1 MWVII
6 YMIVNPEEIHRLSL
20 SENTDDKFAALELLR
35 EQFEFLADKSSAWED
50 LHRLVNDKN
59 LRVKVSATFVLG
71 SVFKYAPNK
80 LKAWDDLHSLTFN
93 EYSDIRENVTYAL
106 GSVFQYSP
114 YRSAAWD
121 DLHRLTNDESLCV
134 REKAADV
141 FGHVYP
147 FIADKYEAL
156 DVFHRLTNDS
166 SWIIRHQVA
175 RSLGFTF
182 SFLPEEYMPI
192 VLADLQRLTD
202 DSNLYVRPCAY
213 YSLGR
218 ICIYKASKSKDEADA
233 QKILEDA
240 INYFDNAVL
249 EGNYID
255 IVVGNYNNPAKFCRF
270 FYRSFDAVL
279 FKKASSR
286 KEIGYYITA
295 AKNEIRDS
303 KSKTKLLQ
311 AVEQLAE
318 VLETAQK
325 AKKLGIRHQ
334 ELFEHC
340 SSICTHIDRL
350 MDENKNKTPAIND
363 LYNIA
368 RPSFKKNI
376 KVLIDEVKEKIDIA
390 CKEAKGTPAEAIVY
404 PVKKEIQEWEVEDQ
418 ELMAM
423 NLDLVVLFLKSK
435 IPKISD
441 NTEIIDK
448 IDQIKSYLRVEI
460 QMGLL
465 ASIISSL
472 PHVNIPKQINE
483 FKEEMNNRFDKIEE
497 SQHRIDLSLDKINQR
512 LDNNYD
518 KLRTLSFDF
527 KRRDKE
533 IESDHID
540 TFEKEIRSLIAERDY
555 ETLDFFAK
563 KLAEDRPSLF
573 EENDESDASDEDKI
587 KGEKSIFEL
596 RSLPHKIK
604 EIMISST
611 TDVSKEVVVSLIA
624 NLIIESV
631 FPILGPASFQV
642 VKILVSAIRSRK
654 NATNSTKIS

>member
-1 MWVII
+1 
-6 YMIVNPEEIHRLSL
+6 MIVNPEEIHRLSL

-270 FYRSFDAVL
+270 FIVPLMLFCSKKQVQGKKLDIISQLQKMKLEIRKVKRSF
-279 FKKASSR
+279 F
-286 KEIGYYITA
+286 
-295 AKNEIRDS
+295 
-303 KSKTKLLQ
+303 KLLNNW
-311 AVEQLAE
+311 LKF
-318 VLETAQK
+318 LK
-325 AKKLGIRHQ
+325 LHKKQRSLVLGIRNY
-334 ELFEHC
+334 L
-340 SSICTHIDRL
+340 
-350 MDENKNKTPAIND
+350 
-363 LYNIA
+363 NIA
-368 RPSFKKNI
+368 QVSALI
-376 KVLIDEVKEKIDIA
+376 LID
-390 CKEAKGTPAEAIVY
+390 
-404 PVKKEIQEWEVEDQ
+404 
-418 ELMAM
+418 
-423 NLDLVVLFLKSK
+423 
-435 IPKISD
+435 
-441 NTEIIDK
+441 
-448 IDQIKSYLRVEI
+448 
-460 QMGLL
+460 
-465 ASIISSL
+465 
-472 PHVNIPKQINE
+472 
-483 FKEEMNNRFDKIEE
+483 
-497 SQHRIDLSLDKINQR
+497 
-512 LDNNYD
+512 
-518 KLRTLSFDF
+518 
-527 KRRDKE
+527 
-533 IESDHID
+533 
-540 TFEKEIRSLIAERDY
+540 
-555 ETLDFFAK
+555 
-563 KLAEDRPSLF
+563 
-573 EENDESDASDEDKI
+573 
-587 KGEKSIFEL
+587 
-596 RSLPHKIK
+596 
-604 EIMISST
+604 
-611 TDVSKEVVVSLIA
+611 
-624 NLIIESV
+624 
-631 FPILGPASFQV
+631 
-642 VKILVSAIRSRK
+642 
-654 NATNSTKIS
+654 